1 MRSEPKHVFAI
12 AKHPMDPQMNY
23 QVTAVEWSDETFT
36 LTVANESEVLA
47 DGDDW
52 KFDYLPS
59 NYEVVRAISDA
70 LIERALESGYER
82 LKSMPQYKVNHSV
95 STQLQ
100 EESTQ

>member
-1 MRSEPKHVFAI
+1 M
-12 AKHPMDPQMNY
+12 
-23 QVTAVEWSDETFT
+23 SDETFT
-36 LTVANESEVLA
+36 LIVANEAEVLA

-52 KFDYLPS
+52 RFDYLPS
-59 NYEVVRAISDA
+59 DYEVVRAITDA

-82 LKSMPQYKVNHSV
+82 LKSMTQYKVNHSI